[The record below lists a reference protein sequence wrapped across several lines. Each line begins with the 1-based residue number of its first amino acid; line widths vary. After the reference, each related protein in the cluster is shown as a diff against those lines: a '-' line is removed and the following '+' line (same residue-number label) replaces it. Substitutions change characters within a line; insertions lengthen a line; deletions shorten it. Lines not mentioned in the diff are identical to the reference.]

1 MSANDEMQN
10 TKGGLMLYYKRK
22 ITDNLQKLNK
32 TDIQFLIQLNTII
45 EKHIKNR
52 GC

>member
-1 MSANDEMQN
+1 MKNYKS
-10 TKGGLMLYYKRK
+10 GLMLYYKRK
-22 ITDNLQKLNK
+22 IVDNLQKLNK

-52 GC
+52 GH